1 LVLDRTDA
9 EAKRAAQGLV
19 DHFNSVL
26 NHTVSESRLVAL
38 IEAGAAPPHF
48 DLLRRV
54 AGVVTPIQLNGTSR
68 VLMFQ
73 QKIEVVD
80 GHCQTLTYT
89 YRLQRTID
97 HRSWLCRWEYFRKP
111 PKPDYLYPLAHFHVN
126 AAQIEVREDG
136 EIEFGTNIGDKHFPT
151 ERVALEHILLHLIE
165 EWGVRP
171 LSPNYREIL
180 EESLEGFAER
190 RTDR

>member
-1 LVLDRTDA
+1 LVLARTDV

-26 NHTVSESRLVAL
+26 NRTISESRLSAL
-38 IEAGAAPPHF
+38 IEAGATPPHF

-54 AGVVTPIQLNGTSR
+54 AGVVTPIELNVTSR

-73 QKIEVVD
+73 QKIEVLD
-80 GHCQTLTYT
+80 GHCQTLTYS

-111 PKPDYLYPLAHFHVN
+111 PKPDYPYPLAHVHVN
-126 AAQIEVREDG
+126 AAQLEVREDG
-136 EIEFGTNIGDKHFPT
+136 EIEFGANIGDKHFPT
-151 ERVALEHILLHLIE
+151 ERVAFEHILLHLIE

-171 LSPNYREIL
+171 LSTDYREIL
-180 EESLEGFAER
+180 ADSLHGFGER